1 MATKQY
7 DAGKAMNPGQEETGG
22 EIEYSKF
29 IEQLPEEFRD
39 EIEEALAAMLNYVH
53 SEQGTAEILELLQK
67 ETGNIGAQI
76 GKIALMSMD
85 AADPEHQWSDSAKV
99 FAGFFAVKEVANLA
113 REARI
118 ADIDEKDEAAI
129 FKAATQNYL
138 HAMIKSKPTQQE
150 REAEAI
156 RIQKEV
162 EPLMTEKMRET
173 GRNAAKE
180 HGIPIDDK
188 PTGRAPAGAAQQ
200 QRGLLE

>member
-150 REAEAI
+150 RDAEAI

-162 EPLMTEKMRET
+162 SGSPPR
-173 GRNAAKE
+173 
-180 HGIPIDDK
+180 PV
-188 PTGRAPAGAAQQ
+188 PAGSA
-200 QRGLLE
+200 LI